1 MYIYLENNYFIPL
14 NELISIVDY
23 EKFNLTEEGISFL
36 EKNKK
41 EIIDVAKDDKKSL
54 VITDKYIYISS
65 YTTRVLCTR
74 GNEFEKIKQN
84 LKWRQENER

>member
-14 NELISIVDY
+14 NEIVSIVNY
-23 EKFNLTEEGISFL
+23 EKFILAKEGIEFL
-36 EKNKK
+36 EFNKK
-41 EIIDVAKDDKKSL
+41 EIIDVAKEEKKAA
-54 VITDKYIYISS
+54 VITDKYIYITS
-65 YTTRVLCTR
+65 YTTRILCTR